1 VQFSKKFPNATAG
14 LSQGYG
20 LTETNAIVT
29 ALAAEDSLLR
39 PTSCGSAAIVNDIK
53 IVNMDTNVEEPIG
66 TAGEVLIKGESSRP
80 CTLRRCPVLTIVVLN
95 YKAPMSQVSIG
106 TTLKQQRKRS
116 PKMDGSNRAYFTA
129 SRQRLLIPCGFLSG
143 DIGYLDEEGFL
154 FLVDRAKDIV
164 SLSLT
169 CRSSCVLIILLLDTR
184 LFEAGKTSLLSLSR
198 TPYIPTQELLTLVSW
213 AFQTSGT
220 GN

>member
-39 PTSCGSAAIVNDIK
+39 PTSCGSPALVNDIK

-116 PKMDGSNRAYFTA
+116 PKMDGSNRAYFTSGLTA
-129 SRQRLLIPCGFLSG
+129 TYTNSLWFSQRRYRIPRRGGIPFPS
-143 DIGYLDEEGFL
+143 
-154 FLVDRAKDIV
+154 
-164 SLSLT
+164 
-169 CRSSCVLIILLLDTR
+169 RSSERHREPFPD
-184 LFEAGKTSLLSLSR
+184 LSFLMCLNYSSFG
-198 TPYIPTQELLTLVSW
+198 Y
-213 AFQTSGT
+213 
-220 GN
+220 